1 MSEYKAMVRVSNIR
15 TKILLLDGEDEIL
28 RSVLPPPTHIKNR
41 RAAATLLEGL
51 ALWLDRPLR
60 VVVSAEELEDSWSLG
75 LIDDVGVGERSIF
88 YTVEVIEKPTRR
100 RRKSLGGVDDF
111 RDVRQMVLLGGGRR

>member
-1 MSEYKAMVRVSNIR
+1 MVRVSSIR
-15 TKILLLDGEDEIL
+15 TKVLVFDGEDEIL
-28 RSVLPPPTHIKNR
+28 RSVLPPPAHIKNR

-60 VVVSAEELEDSWSLG
+60 VAVSAEELDDSWSLG

-100 RRKSLGGVDDF
+100 RRKSLGGVSDF
-111 RDVRQMVLLGGGRR
+111 RDVRQMVLHGSGRR